1 MDPGVSEK
9 LRPIEHSSC
18 SQSQL
23 SAQHGMY
30 IRTSP
35 PCRPA
40 RRHSQPPPTAATHYF
55 GAQRGHLVAIAGHRH
70 CRTPVGSALCLC
82 FATQQQLF
90 PFFFRYAR
98 RCHRDCCDQRH
109 VTSQFS
115 LVSHYL
121 SPHTEKRSHPGA
133 VTCAKHITHACHLAA
148 DP

>member
-1 MDPGVSEK
+1 MFAVAAVGTP
-9 LRPIEHSSC
+9 
-18 SQSQL
+18 
-23 SAQHGMY
+23 GMY
-30 IRTSP
+30 IFYFFYIGTPPLPPSP
-35 PCRPA
+35 PPL
-40 RRHSQPPPTAATHYF
+40 TAATDCGHPLLRCPTW
-55 GAQRGHLVAIAGHRH
+55 ASRGDCEA
-70 CRTPVGSALCLC
+70 SALPHTRGVGTMPLLC
-82 FATQQQLF
+82 HTTTAFALPHNNSF
-90 PFFFRYAR
+90 SPFFFDS